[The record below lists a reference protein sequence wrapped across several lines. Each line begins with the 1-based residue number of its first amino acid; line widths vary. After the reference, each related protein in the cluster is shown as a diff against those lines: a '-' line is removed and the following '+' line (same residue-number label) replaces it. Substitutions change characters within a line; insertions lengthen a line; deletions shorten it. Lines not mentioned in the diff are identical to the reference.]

1 MVGLIAKLVNL
12 GIFNVIGDMMEMHNT
27 NYDVLRKSTE
37 CLRHLCSD
45 QNTVEKVL
53 IAVERLTF
61 SWIYLSKVEM
71 I

>member
-45 QNTVEKVL
+45 QNTVEKVFYSL
-53 IAVERLTF
+53 GKITF
-61 SWIYLSKVEM
+61 LLDIFE
-71 I
+71 